1 MKSCTVL
8 NLRNVSV
15 LQLEEN
21 EDSYVIHAESVVIV
35 RDCPECRSA
44 DSVVIGKRV
53 QRYVDTQMH
62 AKTVRISF
70 TRKRL
75 KCKPCGK
82 TYFEPLE
89 WLHEDFRM
97 PKRTV
102 DYIVKRAAK
111 VPFLSV
117 ASELG
122 VDEKTIRNV
131 FANYVAAIENKHD
144 WQAPRVL
151 GIDETHFSQKMHL
164 VMTDIEK
171 RTLLDMRKDRSQD
184 ATQKAIM
191 RLRGW
196 KNIEIVCIDM
206 WRPYRTAVK
215 QLLPNAIVVVDRFH
229 VAKMANEAMEKARK
243 AIRREL
249 SDKER
254 KKLKNDRKILLKRRD
269 NIKGLNELA
278 SFDFW
283 TNEFPELM
291 EVYNAKEAYLG
302 MWDMPTRQLAEEYWE
317 NWKALS
323 TPAVRRHFKDAIRA
337 IDNWHEYIFNW
348 WDYPYTNA
356 VTESLNNTIK
366 AVFRN
371 GRGYSFEVLRA
382 KLLYTKGGLETTVNS
397 LNQPI
402 PEPTEMILIDEPEMS
417 FHGTTV
423 GRILEVWEQ
432 YKKQANTHDWD
443 FKLISKE

>member
-1 MKSCTVL
+1 ML
-8 NLRNVSV
+8 NLNNVAV
-15 LQLEEN
+15 KTLDEN
-21 EDSYVIHAESVVIV
+21 EDSYVIHAESVVVV

-44 DSVVIGKRV
+44 DSVAIGKRV

-89 WLHEDFRM
+89 WLHDDFRM

-102 DYIVKRAAK
+102 DYIVRRAAK

-122 VDEKTIRNV
+122 IDEKTVRNV
-131 FANYVAAIENKHD
+131 FANYVSIIEGKHD
-144 WQAPRVL
+144 WQAPRIL
-151 GIDETHFSQKMHL
+151 GIDETHFSKKMHL
-164 VMTDIEK
+164 VMTDIEN

-191 RLRGW
+191 RLKGW
-196 KNIEIVCIDM
+196 QGIEIVCIDM
-206 WRPYRTAVK
+206 WRPYRMAVK
-215 QLLPNAIVVVDRFH
+215 QLLPDAIVVVDRFH
-229 VAKMANEAMEKARK
+229 VAKMANESMEKARK
-243 AIRREL
+243 AIRKDL

-323 TPAVRRHFKDAIRA
+323 TPAVRHHFKDAIRA

-423 GRILEVWEQ
+423 GRFLEVWEQ

-443 FKLISKE
+443 FQLISKE

>member
-1 MKSCTVL
+1 ML
-8 NLRNVSV
+8 NLYNVSV
-15 LQLEEN
+15 SSLEEVG
-21 EDSYVIHAESVVIV
+21 DSYVIHAASIV
-35 RDCPECRSA
+35 TIRDCPKCRSA
-44 DSVVIGKRV
+44 NSVVIGKRV

-89 WLHEDFRM
+89 WLHEYFRM
-97 PKRTV
+97 PRRTV

-122 VDEKTIRNV
+122 IDEKTVRNV
-131 FANYVAAIENKHD
+131 FANYVSIIEGKHD
-144 WQAPRVL
+144 WQAPRIL
-151 GIDETHFSQKMHL
+151 GIDETHFSKKMHL
-164 VMTDIEK
+164 VMTDIEN

-184 ATQKAIM
+184 ATQKSIL
-191 RLRGW
+191 RLKGW
-196 KNIEIVCIDM
+196 QGIEIVCIDM
-206 WRPYRTAVK
+206 WKPYRTAVK
-215 QLLPNAIVVVDRFH
+215 QLLPDAIVVVDRFH

-243 AIRREL
+243 AIRKDL

-302 MWDMPTRQLAEEYWE
+302 LWDMPTRQLAEEYWE

-323 TPAVRRHFKDAIRA
+323 TPAVRCHFKDAIRA

-382 KLLYTKGGLETTVNS
+382 KLLYTKGV
-397 LNQPI
+397 PI
-402 PEPTEMILIDEPEMS
+402 
-417 FHGTTV
+417 
-423 GRILEVWEQ
+423 
-432 YKKQANTHDWD
+432 
-443 FKLISKE
+443 

>member
-1 MKSCTVL
+1 ML
-8 NLRNVSV
+8 NLPNVLV
-15 LQLEEN
+15 TDTTELDEI
-21 EDSYVIHAESVVIV
+21 YIIHAQSDAPV
-35 RDCPECRSA
+35 RLCVECRSLNTVLVGKRIQPIA
-44 DSVVIGKRV
+44 DTTMHGKRV
-53 QRYVDTQMH
+53 DI
-62 AKTVRISF
+62 KF

-75 KCKPCGK
+75 KCKDCNS
-82 TYFEPLE
+82 TSFEQLD
-89 WLHEDFRM
+89 WLSSDFRM
-97 PKRTV
+97 T
-102 DYIVKRAAK
+102 KRAEEYITRRAGNA
-111 VPFLSV
+111 PFLHV
-117 ASELG
+117 ANELG
-122 VDEKTIRNV
+122 VVEGTVRNV
-131 FANYVAAIENKHD
+131 FANYVSIIEGKHD
-144 WQAPRVL
+144 WLAPRVL
-151 GIDETHFSQKMHL
+151 GIDETHFSKKMHL

-171 RTLLDMRKDRSQD
+171 RTLLDMRKDRSQE

-191 RLRGW
+191 RLTGW

-243 AIRREL
+243 AIRKDL

-278 SFDFW
+278 SFEFW

-291 EVYNAKEAYLG
+291 EVYNAKEAYFG
-302 MWDMPTRQLAEEYWE
+302 MWDMPTRQLAEEYWD
-317 NWKALS
+317 NWKAQS
-323 TPAVRRHFKDAIRA
+323 TPAIRKHFKDAIRA

-382 KLLYTKGGLETTVNS
+382 KLLYTKGGLEVSKLSTNK
-397 LNQPI
+397 LRY
-402 PEPTEMILIDEPEMS
+402 EPLDMIMIDEPEVS
-417 FHGTTV
+417 LHGLRHDTIK
-423 GRILEVWEQ
+423 RLFEQ
-432 YKKQANTHDWD
+432 YINQPNTHD
-443 FKLISKE
+443 